1 MMRIFC
7 PMLVLSFVL
16 TILSAPIIA
25 KAGESDADKLF
36 SFAGAL
42 FDESDYY
49 RAIGEFKR
57 FRFLYPVDHR
67 SEEALFKV
75 AESYYKARRWIEGR
89 EAFSGFMNAY
99 PVSKLAT
106 QALYLKGIC
115 EKQAGLYEDALTTF
129 IQIYKNPNGL
139 LRDQAIYQ
147 SAQIYIDQRQWIKAR
162 NLFLEMPSYSNLI
175 SSARNYAEG
184 LERVDRL
191 PYKSPALAGT
201 LAAILPGAGHL
212 YAERLKDALVSFLL
226 NGAFIWAA
234 VESFHQDQPV
244 LGGILTFF
252 EAGWYAG
259 NIYSAVNSIY
269 KYNQRMQEEY
279 IRKLQ
284 SDNAISLSYDPQK
297 SYYSVVF
304 NLNF

>member
-1 MMRIFC
+1 MRIFYSV
-7 PMLVLSFVL
+7 LVLFFFL
-16 TILSAPIIA
+16 TILSAPLIA
-25 KAGESDADKLF
+25 RAGSSEADQIF

-42 FDESDYY
+42 FEEGDYY

-57 FRFLYPVDHR
+57 FRFLYPADHR

-75 AESYYKARRWIEGR
+75 AESYYKAQRWPEGR
-89 EAFSGFMNAY
+89 EAFASFMNAY
-99 PVSKLAT
+99 PASELAT
-106 QALYLKGIC
+106 QALYLKGMC
-115 EKQAGLYEDALTTF
+115 EKQAGLNEDALSTF
-129 IQIYKNPNGL
+129 SQIRRLPDKL
-139 LRDQAIYQ
+139 KQDQTIYQ
-147 SAQIYIDQRQWIKAR
+147 SAMIYMDRKQWDKAR
-162 NLFLEMPSYSNLI
+162 DLFLEMPRDSNLA
-175 SSARNYAEG
+175 SAARNYSEG

-201 LAAILPGAGHL
+201 LAAIIPGAGHL
-212 YAERLKDALVSFLL
+212 YAERPRDALVSFLL

-244 LGGILTFF
+244 LGGVLTFF

-259 NIYSAVNSIY
+259 NIYSAVNSIH

-284 SDNAISLSYDPQK
+284 AENAVSFSYNPHR
-297 SYYSVVF
+297 SYYSVVY
-304 NLNF
+304 NFHF

>member
-1 MMRIFC
+1 MRIFYSV
-7 PMLVLSFVL
+7 LVLPFFL
-16 TILSAPIIA
+16 IILSAPVIA
-25 KAGESDADKLF
+25 RAGGLEADQLF

-42 FDESDYY
+42 FEEGDYY

-57 FRFLYPVDHR
+57 FRFLYLSDHR

-75 AESYYKARRWIEGR
+75 AESYYKARRWLEGR
-89 EAFSGFMNAY
+89 EAFTAFMTAY

-106 QALYLKGIC
+106 QALYLKGMC

-129 IQIYKNPNGL
+129 IQIYKNPDGL

-147 SAQIYIDQRQWIKAR
+147 SARIYMDQRQWIKAK
-162 NLFLEMPSYSNLI
+162 NLLLAMTPDSSLA

-191 PYKSPALAGT
+191 PYKSPTLAGT

-212 YAERLKDALVSFLL
+212 YAERPRDALVSFLL

-234 VESFHQDQPV
+234 VESFYQDQPV
-244 LGGILTFF
+244 LGGILAFF
-252 EAGWYAG
+252 EVGWYAG

-284 SDNAISLSYDPQK
+284 SENAISLSYDPQK
-297 SYYSVVF
+297 SYYCFIF
-304 NLNF
+304 NFHF